1 MNRPPVINPT
11 FRLDDVQFKDLLD
24 AIKSTTASTNAR
36 LETLESDVSVL
47 NGDVETLTATKAER
61 VGEITLEGVFTP
73 LGGTG
78 IYETI

>member
-1 MNRPPVINPT
+1 VINPT
-11 FRLDDVQFKDLLD
+11 FRLDDAQFQAILD
-24 AIKSTTASTNAR
+24 AITSTTSSINAR

-73 LGGTG
+73 AGGTG
-78 IYETI
+78 FYEII